1 MVSSVYDLRSFYEC
15 KRGRII
21 QPLLQDAIM
30 ALWPDARDLRLMGAG
45 YAIPYMEPYLDA
57 AERAFAV
64 MPAQF
69 GVHAWVP
76 KQKNLACIAEENELP
91 VETESIDRILA
102 VHALEHADHTE
113 PCLQE
118 YWRILKSTGRILLV
132 VPNRRGFWARA
143 EWSPFG
149 HGTPFSLSQ
158 LTRILRE
165 NLFVVERVERALY
178 VPAIRSSMLLRSWV
192 PFERY
197 GPYGLGTMSGVLMV
211 EASKQLYSGITVN
224 SAAKARAG
232 GRKILVTSTAS
243 GRIT

>member
-1 MVSSVYDLRSFYEC
+1 MVTSVYDLRAFYEC

-21 QPLLQDAIM
+21 QPLLQERIL
-30 ALWPDARDLRLMGAG
+30 ALWPDVKDMRLMGAG
-45 YAIPYMEPYLDA
+45 YALPYMEPYLET
-57 AERAFAV
+57 AERSFAV

-69 GVHAWVP
+69 GVHAWTP
-76 KQKNLACIAEENELP
+76 QQKNLACIAAEDELP

-102 VHALEHADHTE
+102 VHGLEYSDHTE

-118 YWRILKSTGRILLV
+118 YWRVLKSTGRILLV

-149 HGTPFSLSQ
+149 HGTPFSASQ

-165 NLFVVERVERALY
+165 NLFVIERVERALY
-178 VPAIRSSMLLRSWV
+178 VPALRSSMLLRSCV

-197 GPYGLGTMSGVLMV
+197 GRYFMGGMSGVLLV
-211 EASKQLYSGITVN
+211 EASKQLYSGIAVHNT
-224 SAAKARAG
+224 AKARAG
-232 GRKILVTSTAS
+232 GRKILVASTAA
-243 GRIT
+243 GG